1 MKQAFEYRLTVP
13 LQDIDAAGVVFFAH
27 LFRYAHEAYEH
38 FMRELGFPL
47 ERIIAEARYHLPLV
61 HAEAD
66 YRQAITH
73 GEELVIQVQLAE
85 LSEKRFKLRYRCLD
99 TAGRPRAE
107 LHTVHVATAVGGAG
121 AIALPTELQQ
131 ALQAYRGLD

>member
-27 LFRYAHEAYEH
+27 LFRYAHDAYEH

-47 ERIIAEARYHLPLV
+47 ERIITEARYHLPLV

-73 GEELVIQVQLAE
+73 GEELVIQLQLTE
-85 LSEKRFKLRYRCLD
+85 LGEKRFKLHYHCLD

-107 LHTVHVATAVGGAG
+107 LHTVHVATAAG
-121 AIALPTELQQ
+121 ATGAITLPDDLRQ
-131 ALQAYRGLD
+131 ALQACQGLG